1 MRTSP
6 TFRPLSTSD
15 LAAARRLWA
24 EADGV
29 ELAEGDSEAELT
41 AYLARNPGM
50 SYAALAGD
58 ELVGAVLAGHDGR
71 RGLLYHLAVSP
82 AHRGGGTGR
91 RLVELA
97 LERLHAAGIARVLI
111 LVAADNA
118 GGRAFWRRLG
128 WEDIDLAEPMAIDL
142 PPPR

>member
-1 MRTSP
+1 MP
-6 TFRPLSTSD
+6 TDLHFRAMNELD
-15 LAAARRLWA
+15 LPAARRLWA
-24 EADGV
+24 EAEGV

-41 AYLARNPGM
+41 TYLARNPGM
-50 SYAALAGD
+50 SFVALAGD

-97 LERLHAAGIARVLI
+97 LERLRVAGIPRVLI
-111 LVAADNA
+111 LVASDNA
-118 GGRAFWRRLG
+118 GGRAFWQRLG
-128 WEDIDLAEPMAIDL
+128 WEDIDLAEPMAFDL
-142 PPPR
+142 PPR